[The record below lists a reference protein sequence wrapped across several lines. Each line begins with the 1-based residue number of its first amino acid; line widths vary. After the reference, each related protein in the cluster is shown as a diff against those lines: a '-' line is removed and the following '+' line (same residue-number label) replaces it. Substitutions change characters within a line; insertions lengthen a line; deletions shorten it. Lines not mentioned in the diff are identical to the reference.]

1 MRKGEK
7 LIIGLMVSSVALLL
21 VVKAYQGRNNVGEDP
36 GIPFYSTASPELTSA
51 AAKLIRHN
59 KCKECH
65 SLWAT
70 KDLTIAVPAPALD
83 GMGMFRDEKWLYDYF
98 SAEVPQD
105 MLSTRLKPQYRM
117 PSYAYLSDEDRHNL
131 AKYIFSLKVE
141 DWYLEQT
148 NKSRQEKLTGKSYD

>member
-7 LIIGLMVSSVALLL
+7 LIIGLMGASVVILLSIKL
-21 VVKAYQGRNNVGEDP
+21 FSGNTEEGEDP
-36 GIPFYSTASPELTSA
+36 GIPFYSTASKELTSSA
-51 AAKLIRHN
+51 ARLIRTN

-83 GMGMFRDEKWLYDYF
+83 GMGMFRSEEWLYDYF

-105 MLSTRLKPQYRM
+105 MLPTRLKPQYRM
-117 PSYAYLSDEDRHNL
+117 PSYASLSEQERRDL
-131 AKYIFSLKVE
+131 AKYIASLKVE
-141 DWYLEQT
+141 DWYLEET
-148 NKSRQEKLTGKSYD
+148 NKARQEKLTGKPQ